1 MEGYRYAYLAGDA
14 FFLALW
20 LVLYYFMTCSRKAM
34 LWSSVTLMW
43 VSPLF
48 EWLNQDYWKPEF
60 FLPIKIGSF
69 VLGVES
75 LILGFSVIGISAG
88 IFDWRHRRG
97 DGASE
102 VTRVTASSYWRLV
115 VAGLLAAIPIVAL
128 TFLAG
133 INSVHAHIY
142 VCAVLA
148 VGVIWRIKW
157 QWKLPSLV
165 TGLFMS
171 GTMAAF
177 YFGYFLHFYPDIIR
191 DWWKEEVLWGIYLGK
206 VPLEEFLWGASNAL
220 YLGPVIRYCMDKG
233 FEADVAAERKK
244 ALART

>member
-177 YFGYFLHFYPDIIR
+177 WRSAWAAASTGWIR
-191 DWWKEEVLWGIYLGK
+191 VRRSSTGKPADWISRRSSTS
-206 VPLEEFLWGASNAL
+206 PLSRVISRPAASSSRIT
-220 YLGPVIRYCMDKG
+220 VWQR
-233 FEADVAAERKK
+233 RS
-244 ALART
+244 TTS